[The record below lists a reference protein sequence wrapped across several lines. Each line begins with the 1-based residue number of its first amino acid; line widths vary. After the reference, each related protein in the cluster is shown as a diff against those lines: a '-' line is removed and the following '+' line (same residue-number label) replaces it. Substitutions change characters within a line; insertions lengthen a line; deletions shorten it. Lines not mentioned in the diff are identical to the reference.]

1 VPDANEV
8 VLLANVAL
16 DIPDNPAATGAAQL
30 YIITDGTISELDDPP
45 PFIGVVV
52 VDEPVQI
59 VASVISA
66 IDGVGSTLI
75 VNVSE
80 LPVHVTPA
88 FVNDGVTV
96 IVELIWP
103 LVVFVAVKEPMFPV
117 EPDPNPVAVLLL
129 VHV

>member
-1 VPDANEV
+1 

-16 DIPDNPAATGAAQL
+16 DIPDNPAATGASQL
-30 YIITDGTISELDDPP
+30 YIIPDGTISELEEPP

-88 FVNDGVTV
+88 FANDGVTV
-96 IVELIWP
+96 IVEVIWP
-103 LVVFVAVKEPMFPV
+103 LVEFVAVNEPMFPV

>member
-1 VPDANEV
+1 

-16 DIPDNPAATGAAQL
+16 DIPDNPAATGASQL
-30 YIITDGTISELDDPP
+30 YTIPDGTISELEDPP

-52 VDEPVQI
+52 ADEPVQI

-80 LPVHVTPA
+80 LPVHVCPA

-96 IVELIWP
+96 IVDVIWL
-103 LVVFVAVKEPMFPV
+103 LVVFVAVNEAILPV
-117 EPDPNPVAVLLL
+117 VPDPNPVAVLSLD
-129 VHV
+129 HV